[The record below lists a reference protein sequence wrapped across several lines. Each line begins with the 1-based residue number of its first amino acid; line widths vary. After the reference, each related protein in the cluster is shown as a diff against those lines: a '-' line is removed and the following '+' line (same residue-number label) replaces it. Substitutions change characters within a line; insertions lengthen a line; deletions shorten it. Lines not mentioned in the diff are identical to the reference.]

1 MSTDG
6 GPMIKDHAADLLANG
21 GTPLPGPAFPGRYDS
36 DGTARAAHRS
46 YLPGGTGCRWL
57 MPAAEMAG
65 LADGRGR
72 RSPDPGPAGWAR
84 LPRIATCTPGA
95 GAGSVRAARDF
106 TVATLHRWGAVE
118 PSGDIEVVVS
128 ELVTNALRHALPGY
142 GGARPRRTIRVGL
155 LQLKPCLLCAVA
167 DPSTAAP
174 VIRPPGPLG
183 ETGRGLHIICALSD
197 RWGYATTDTGK
208 VVWAMF
214 TAWSTAPP
222 ATRHPGTPDQP
233 PGPAR

>member
-1 MSTDG
+1 
-6 GPMIKDHAADLLANG
+6 MIQDQAEALLANG
-21 GTPLPGPAFPGRYDS
+21 GTHLPGPAFSGRS
-36 DGTARAAHRS
+36 ERGRAALAAHRS
-46 YLPGGTGCRWL
+46 HLAGGTGRRWL
-57 MPAAEMAG
+57 LPAAEMAG
-65 LADGRGR
+65 LASGRWR
-72 RSPDPGPAGWAR
+72 PSPDPGLAGWDR

-95 GAGSVRAARDF
+95 GTGSVRAARDF
-106 TVATLHRWGAVE
+106 TVTTLHRWGAVE

-222 ATRHPGTPDQP
+222 AARYPGTPDQP

>member
-1 MSTDG
+1 MTAVRAGRAVPDQRTVPASPGRQLEPD
-6 GPMIKDHAADLLANG
+6 
-21 GTPLPGPAFPGRYDS
+21 GPAPSLDS
-36 DGTARAAHRS
+36 
-46 YLPGGTGCRWL
+46 TGSNWL
-57 MPAAEMAG
+57 ILAAEMAG
-65 LADGRGR
+65 LVNDGWRA
-72 RSPDPGPAGWAR
+72 SPQPAVAACAYP
-84 LPRIATCTPGA
+84 LQTATCVLSGHA
-95 GAGSVRAARDF
+95 RSVRAARDF
-106 TVATLHRWGAVE
+106 TVATLRRWCTAH
-118 PSGDIEVVVS
+118 SIQDITVVVS

-214 TAWSTAPP
+214 TAWPPAPAPP
-222 ATRHPGTPDQP
+222 LISAGAGR
-233 PGPAR
+233 